1 MYSDGVTWHHES
13 DQLHVEGH
21 ADRRSRVGEEQN
33 HVCSFLLVC
42 RVDWLREGS
51 DPIEFGI
58 FGPAGSDEKDQAAA
72 TLSQRRWS
80 HK

>member
-1 MYSDGVTWHHES
+1 MYPDGAPRHHEPH
-13 DQLHVEGH
+13 QLHVEGH
-21 ADRRSRVGEEQN
+21 ADRGSLVGEKQN

-51 DPIEFGI
+51 NPIEFGI

-72 TLSQRRWS
+72 TLS
-80 HK
+80 